1 MCIFNN
7 SENSRDCE
15 HAECQI
21 IKTVKKINKPI
32 FKKPRS
38 KTSLQRERDSSM
50 RNSRDSWEED
60 ERMMVREAPRREEPR
75 YKTSDKTIP
84 SFN

>member
-21 IKTVKKINKPI
+21 IKTIKKINKPI

-38 KTSLQRERDSSM
+38 KTSSPEREGFF
-50 RNSRDSWEED
+50 N
-60 ERMMVREAPRREEPR
+60 ALLPGLLGGRRKDDGSGGSQKR
-75 YKTSDKTIP
+75 RTQI
-84 SFN
+84 